1 MQDVNDGLTA
11 HLDEGEHSSRPPES
25 LVGDP
30 LEANHCQSSDSMNV
44 TDDDAPSTG
53 PRDEIKTP
61 DPPSSPP
68 PSSQHHHQDELD
80 EIALNPAVPVALPL
94 VAVQPQAPAQ
104 PSEPAPTFMT
114 GWVRPFFK
122 TFGAS
127 TSAGPVTPAVPA
139 MPDSVLPVVSESAC
153 SDEFASPKSLMSSE
167 SYCIVPTFR
176 HARPWSPD
184 DSTPPESPLSMDCL
198 SDMLNND
205 GDEDL
210 SDVPDEVWS
219 PLCSSQ
225 PKL

>member
-1 MQDVNDGLTA
+1 MQVVNDGLTA
-11 HLDEGEHSSRPPES
+11 DLDEVEHSSRPPES
-25 LVGDP
+25 LVDDP
-30 LEANHCQSSDSMNV
+30 LEAKQCQSSDSMNV

-61 DPPSSPP
+61 DPDLRPQS
-68 PSSQHHHQDELD
+68 SSQHHQDELD
-80 EIALNPAVPVALPL
+80 EIPLNPAVPL
-94 VAVQPQAPAQ
+94 VAAQPQAPAQ

-127 TSAGPVTPAVPA
+127 TSAGPVAPAEPA
-139 MPDSVLPVVSESAC
+139 MPDSVLPVVPESAC

-167 SYCIVPTFR
+167 SYCMVPTFR

-184 DSTPPESPLSMDCL
+184 DSTPPESPMSLDCL